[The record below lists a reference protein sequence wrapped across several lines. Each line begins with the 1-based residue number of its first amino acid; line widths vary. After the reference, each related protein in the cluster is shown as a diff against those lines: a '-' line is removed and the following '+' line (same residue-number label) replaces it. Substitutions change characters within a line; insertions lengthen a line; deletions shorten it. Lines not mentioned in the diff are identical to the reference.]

1 MRRSHILLNVLL
13 FASCN
18 RPALVPKVGSGP
30 LATTDLIRHSEAIF
44 VGSISSFKFG
54 ERIHAHVPLFPE
66 LNDCLV
72 PVRVTVSIEN
82 VLRGS
87 LRPGALDYYYFASVC
102 AIMGPVENPTSN
114 QRSIFFLRREHGRW
128 RTIEDY
134 WKNRLWIF
142 SGRHSDDLIRGR
154 TVYEAIPLIL
164 LTPGEG
170 FSAER
175 FASEGFSW
183 GAGPAR
189 ELVGEAGAR
198 RLLTPILK
206 HPDLYVRFQACITL
220 EPHDGPWDCAGPVL
234 AAVLDRVVS
243 GDSAWIT
250 PRIFFDLQ
258 MLAGHADRT
267 IQQRTKR
274 LFPMMKI
281 HTGPPGSL
289 PPPTATPLR

>member
-1 MRRSHILLNVLL
+1 MRRSHILLNVFL

-18 RPALVPKVGSGP
+18 RPAPVPKVGSGP
-30 LATTDLIRHSEAIF
+30 LATTDLIRHSEVIF

-54 ERIHAHVPLFPE
+54 QRVHAYIPLFPE

-82 VLRGS
+82 VLRGG

-102 AIMGPVENPTSN
+102 ATTGPVEDPASHR
-114 QRSIFFLRREHGRW
+114 RSIFFLRREHGRW

-134 WKNRLWIF
+134 WTNRLWIF

-154 TVYEAIPLIL
+154 TIYEAIPLVL

-175 FASEGFSW
+175 FASELAW
-183 GAGPAR
+183 GTGPAR

-198 RLLTPILK
+198 RLLTPLLK
-206 HPDLYVRFQACITL
+206 HPDLYVRCQACIKL

-250 PRIFFDLQ
+250 PRIFSELQ

-281 HTGPPGSL
+281 YSGPPGSL